1 MGKNGGTI
9 LDSLPSTQVSE
20 LISNVV
26 ALQYR
31 VLLLRTVF
39 FFFFHSFV
47 K

>member
-26 ALQYR
+26 ALHNSDDIRFR
-31 VLLLRTVF
+31 VQRF
-39 FFFFHSFV
+39 FFARL
-47 K
+47 